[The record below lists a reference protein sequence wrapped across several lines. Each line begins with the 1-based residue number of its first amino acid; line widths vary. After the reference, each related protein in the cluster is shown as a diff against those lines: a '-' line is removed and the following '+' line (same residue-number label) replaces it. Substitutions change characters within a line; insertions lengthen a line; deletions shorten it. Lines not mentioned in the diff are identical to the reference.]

1 MQETDNVRLTR
12 EAFEAFTRGDIPTLL
27 SYYDDDIVWRPV
39 TGAGAHVPVAGRRQG
54 KPAVADFFRLV
65 AENFNF
71 SRFETTDHIASGDK
85 VVTLGHYTAT
95 TPMNRTIDSDFAMV
109 VTIKNGKVTQF
120 QEFTDSAAM
129 NAAFAID
136 AAAV

>member
-12 EAFEAFTRGDIPTLL
+12 ETFEAFIRGDIPTLL
-27 SYYDDDIVWRPV
+27 SYYDDDIVWEPAY
-39 TGAGAHVPVAGRRQG
+39 GASGHVPTAGRRQG
-54 KPAVADFFRLV
+54 KAAVAEYFRLV
-65 AENFNF
+65 AENFNI
-71 SRFETTDHIASGDK
+71 SRFETTDFIGSGDK

-109 VTIKNGKVTQF
+109 ATIKNGKVTRF
-120 QEFTDSAAM
+120 QEFIDSAAM
-129 NAAFAID
+129 NACFAVD